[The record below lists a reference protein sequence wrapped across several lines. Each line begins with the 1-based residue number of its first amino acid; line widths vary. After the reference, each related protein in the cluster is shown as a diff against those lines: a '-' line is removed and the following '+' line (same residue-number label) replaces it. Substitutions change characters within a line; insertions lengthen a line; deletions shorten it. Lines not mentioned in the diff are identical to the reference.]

1 MDLGL
6 GRKDFQVI
14 VGLAT
19 VDLALTIYGI
29 TSGQGAEMSPLYR
42 PFTERGFVWMLAGA
56 GLYLG
61 IIEAVNVT
69 VSGTVRSVLAAVAA
83 GMHLVGLTTWITGL
97 WLPVAG
103 LSWST
108 AYIYMVYV
116 SLATAVFY
124 AVFERKSWR
133 Y

>member
-14 VGLAT
+14 IGLAA

-29 TSGQGAEMSPLYR
+29 TTGQGAEMSPLYR
-42 PFTERGFVWMLAGA
+42 PFTERGFLWMVLGA

-61 IIEAVNVT
+61 IIEGFNVVVT
-69 VSGTVRSVLAAVAA
+69 GRVRSVLAAVAA

-103 LSWST
+103 LSWGT

-116 SLATAVFY
+116 SVATAVFY
-124 AVFERKSWR
+124 AVFEQKGWR